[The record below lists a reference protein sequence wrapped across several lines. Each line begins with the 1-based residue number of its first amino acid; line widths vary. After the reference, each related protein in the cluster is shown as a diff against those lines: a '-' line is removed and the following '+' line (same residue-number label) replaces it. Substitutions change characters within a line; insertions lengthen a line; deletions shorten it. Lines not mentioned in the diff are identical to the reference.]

1 MDTRSGDRF
10 SCSGQGRELEDR
22 CSRPSPDGLSEAL
35 PVRQAAP
42 FKGTETGGMLPARGK
57 AFEGC
62 RQKSCALQGPV
73 VPGADVADQSGRR
86 DGVHVGSRSRASS
99 AMWVK
104 FSEYSRR
111 PTRDGAVSDATI
123 GAVGGLEKCVLPRW
137 GRGQARTNCAATS
150 GVGESPEPEQPQFD
164 PETP

>member
-42 FKGTETGGMLPARGK
+42 FEGTEPGCILPARCK
-57 AFEGC
+57 AVEGC

-73 VPGADVADQSGRR
+73 VLGVDVAGQSGRR
-86 DGVHVGSRSRASS
+86 DGAHVGSRSRASS

-111 PTRDGAVSDATI
+111 LTRDGAVADVII

-137 GRGQARTNCAATS
+137 GRGQAQTNCVTTS